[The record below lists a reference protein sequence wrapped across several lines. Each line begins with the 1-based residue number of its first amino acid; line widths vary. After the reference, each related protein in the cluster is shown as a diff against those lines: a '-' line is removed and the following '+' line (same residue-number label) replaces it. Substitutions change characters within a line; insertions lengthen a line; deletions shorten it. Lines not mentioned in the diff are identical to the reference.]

1 MSQKC
6 CCWSQE
12 GEWGIGA
19 TCSTSPFPPEDE
31 EEWKTAYA
39 QLSSQRA
46 SCLHTPPHPTPPCIS
61 SCLLQQRGKWK
72 SLNSPLPHQL
82 SRSQLEASL
91 ALYEMIKLKP
101 IRNRSSDQHSAH
113 FQSIGVCSH
122 VWISL
127 KDGLCIMQ
135 QNLNYKIIPPT
146 KIIWFLLVNY
156 WVT

>member
-12 GEWGIGA
+12 GEGGIGA

-31 EEWKTAYA
+31 EERKTACV

-46 SCLHTPPHPTPPCIS
+46 SCLHPPTHPTLYFKLSAPAEASGSPF
-61 SCLLQQRGKWK
+61 
-72 SLNSPLPHQL
+72 LNSNPPPHQL

-91 ALYEMIKLKP
+91 LLYEMIKLKP

-113 FQSIGVCSH
+113 FQSIDVCSH

-127 KDGLCIMQ
+127 KDGLCIML

-146 KIIWFLLVNY
+146 KIIWFLLVSY